1 MTQPALAIPTRHRIR
16 WSAGLALSVMVAAGC
31 TPRPPG
37 LDASEQPLALVPAKV
52 LEAGADP
59 SGLTAAASV
68 EVQWLAARVAATQD
82 HGGRGFVI
90 VDKKNARA
98 HVFDA
103 KARAQTSTPVLIG
116 AAVGDHTVPGIGT
129 RPMHLVLPEERT
141 TPAGRFVGESGRNTS
156 GEDIVWVDYNA
167 AVSMHRVRATRAD
180 EQRQVF
186 ASERPPRAREQR
198 ERSDP
203 ERAAR
208 QRHDGGRHMVDR
220 DRDPQERTA
229 PDDGD
234 GERQAP
240 FGWPEH
246 EVLFVDRLRGQ
257 GSHSARRWPSSTN
270 RLRRA
275 DDRTAFAGP
284 LLRSGSTRVASEG
297 VPRS

>member
-141 TPAGRFVGESGRNTS
+141 TPAGRFVGELGTNTS

-180 EQRQVF
+180 EQRLQRLATPTVDDNRISYGCINVPAAFYDAHIKGLFAKGKAMVYVLPDTRSQQQVF
-186 ASERPPRAREQR
+186 SALLATEH
-198 ERSDP
+198 
-203 ERAAR
+203 AATHVR
-208 QRHDGGRHMVDR
+208 
-220 DRDPQERTA
+220 
-229 PDDGD
+229 
-234 GERQAP
+234 
-240 FGWPEH
+240 
-246 EVLFVDRLRGQ
+246 
-257 GSHSARRWPSSTN
+257 N
-270 RLRRA
+270 
-275 DDRTAFAGP
+275 
-284 LLRSGSTRVASEG
+284 
-297 VPRS
+297 